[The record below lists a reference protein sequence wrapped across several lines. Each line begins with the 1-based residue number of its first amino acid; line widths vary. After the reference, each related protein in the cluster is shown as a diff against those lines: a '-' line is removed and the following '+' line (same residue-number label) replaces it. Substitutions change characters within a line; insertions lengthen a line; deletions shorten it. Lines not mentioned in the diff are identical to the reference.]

1 MKVLAKGRFIPIG
14 DGENRRTL
22 IYDRDVARAAVLAA
36 GHPAAAGK
44 IFNVSD
50 GQFHTLNEI
59 ITVMCMCLGRRC
71 PRISVPVAPVR
82 FAVGVLEDAARLFG
96 RKFPIGRGTI
106 DKYTEDVAVDSQRI
120 RTELGF
126 VPEYDLVKGWR
137 EVKDRDRR
145 SEIRGQKGKDR
156 GRKAEGSERQRST
169 DYPDE
174 TKEDKVSW
182 GRRRLTQINS
192 RPG

>member
-1 MKVLAKGRFIPIG
+1 MKALAKGRFIPIG

-59 ITVMCMCLGRRC
+59 IEVMCRSLGRRC
-71 PRISVPVAPVR
+71 PHISVPVAPVR
-82 FAVGVLEDAARLFG
+82 FAVGVLEDAARLFEC
-96 RKFPIGRGTI
+96 KFPIGRATI

-120 RTELGF
+120 RRELGF
-126 VPEYDLVKGWR
+126 VPRYDLVEGWR
-137 EVKDRDRR
+137 ETV
-145 SEIRGQKGKDR
+145 E
-156 GRKAEGSERQRST
+156 EMRST
-169 DYPDE
+169 DL
-174 TKEDKVSW
+174 
-182 GRRRLTQINS
+182 RNS